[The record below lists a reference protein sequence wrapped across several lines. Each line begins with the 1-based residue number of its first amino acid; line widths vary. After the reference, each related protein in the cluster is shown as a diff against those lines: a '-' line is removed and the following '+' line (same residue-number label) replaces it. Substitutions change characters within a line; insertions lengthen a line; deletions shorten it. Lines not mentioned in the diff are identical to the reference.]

1 MMIQYFNK
9 IEGLL
14 FQSEKTWHYHTSLRK
29 HSKKKF
35 YVKTH
40 CAEGDYCIKST
51 RTSMWLKNILKVL
64 FIEQELLL
72 YLMTYRME
80 EL

>member
-1 MMIQYFNK
+1 MIQYFNK

-35 YVKTH
+35 YVKTLTGH
-40 CAEGDYCIKST
+40 YCIKST
-51 RTSMWLKNILKVL
+51 RTSMWLKNIWKVL

>member
-29 HSKKKF
+29 HSKTKF
-35 YVKTH
+35 YVKTL
-40 CAEGDYCIKST
+40 T
-51 RTSMWLKNILKVL
+51 VLKAIIALNQP
-64 FIEQELLL
+64 EQVCDWKI
-72 YLMTYRME
+72 Y
-80 EL
+80 